1 MFKTYICTL
10 KTYTCKESNN
20 LRYTQII
27 FELKSNIIEVFSK
40 GFESQMDNFVNMKVV
55 QNIKEIRLK
64 KGINQELIA
73 DALNFDIANWSRI
86 ENGKQELKV
95 DHLEKVAKVLG
106 VEVIDLFTYP
116 EVYVNKNTLE
126 QAERISVT
134 FEVSP
139 DKRDILLSLVTKK
152 RD

>member
-1 MFKTYICTL
+1 
-10 KTYTCKESNN
+10 
-20 LRYTQII
+20 
-27 FELKSNIIEVFSK
+27 
-40 GFESQMDNFVNMKVV
+40 MKVV

-86 ENGKQELKV
+86 ENGKQDLKV
-95 DHLEKVAKVLG
+95 DHLEKIAKVLG
-106 VEVIDLFTYP
+106 VEIIDLFTYP
-116 EVYVNKNTLE
+116 DVYVNRNTIE

-139 DKRDILLSLVTKK
+139 DYRDILLNLVTKK
-152 RD
+152 KEE

>member
-40 GFESQMDNFVNMKVV
+40 GFEGQMDNFVNMKVV